1 LHPGSLPSGTAAI
14 RSRRSPSPFAALVL
28 IRGRSQVL
36 IQEGDPHPDVCYIAG
51 SGAFDV
57 VKFRNDLSRHSTG
70 ISPVEPKD
78 RGIVSPRLAGTVSR
92 QNRVSKEQVV
102 VRTMGKGTLFGELA
116 LLFDTP
122 RTATVQA
129 SQPSTAW
136 KLSLVRALVYAVC
149 LFLPGGLVVV

>member
-1 LHPGSLPSGTAAI
+1 M
-14 RSRRSPSPFAALVL
+14 
-28 IRGRSQVL
+28 
-36 IQEGDPHPDVCYIAG
+36 CYIAG

-78 RGIVSPRLAGTVSR
+78 RGTASPMISPRLAGTVSR
-92 QNRVSKEQVV
+92 RNRVSKEEVV

-122 RTATVQA
+122 RTATVRA

-136 KLSLVRALVYAVC
+136 KLSLVRALVYAVRP
-149 LFLPGGLVVV
+149 FLPGGLVVV

>member
-1 LHPGSLPSGTAAI
+1 M
-14 RSRRSPSPFAALVL
+14 
-28 IRGRSQVL
+28 
-36 IQEGDPHPDVCYIAG
+36 CYIAG

-78 RGIVSPRLAGTVSR
+78 QGTVSPRLAGTVSR
-92 QNRVSKEQVV
+92 RNRVSKEEVV

-122 RTATVQA
+122 RTATVRA

-136 KLSLVRALVYAVC
+136 KLSLVRALVYAVRP
-149 LFLPGGLVVV
+149 FLPGGLVVV